1 MEEDQEVIKHV
12 CKICSKS
19 FSCGRSL
26 GGHMRSHD
34 HLKINDHHDHDD
46 DDGDDDDEFVV
57 DAAATTMKKE
67 QVCSEGYYGLRE
79 NPKKTWRVLNDSTID
94 EDSTFDVVLDKLCKE
109 CGKGFQ
115 SMKALFGHMKCH
127 SDKERVSSNKKKNRS
142 FEFDDEQEESNPTV
156 LPNRKRRSKRRL
168 RTRYINSGNTSSSV
182 VNFVANSLVSSS
194 VSDEEKEQEE
204 VALSLIMLSRDVRPW
219 CGLKLNSI
227 AEFSNN
233 NDDDNGDDDDDD
245 NNSLELEVPLTH
257 LVSKI
262 EEKKRVI
269 SNGSEI
275 VKVTKKPKKLDFGNS
290 VSTNLNSKGKSLEI
304 FADESEGNDD
314 GLKMKKTK
322 KTRVSVT
329 ENGKD
334 DDKKEKMEI
343 EVDSDSAFEVNVR
356 SKSGTNNPTKYT
368 SLKEKFFDSE
378 TKVTLTSEGESS
390 KKKYNKRGKFECA
403 TCNKI
408 FQSYQ
413 ALGGHRA
420 SHKRTKGC
428 NSSRIDQSSENENIA
443 ELELEV
449 EVDVKINVNA
459 EGRSIESERVLLEEE
474 VPEIRNFLDLNLPAT
489 AASIDEERNGH
500 SEIYKSWW
508 LVGGSS
514 SLKQETMAVGLL
526 SN

>member
-1 MEEDQEVIKHV
+1 MEEVQEVIKHV
-12 CKICSKS
+12 CKICSKN

-34 HLKINDHHDHDD
+34 HVKINVHHDDDDDD
-46 DDGDDDDEFVV
+46 DDGDGDDDEFVV
-57 DAAATTMKKE
+57 DAATTTMKKE
-67 QVCSEGYYGLRE
+67 QGCSEGFYGLRE

-142 FEFDDEQEESNPTV
+142 FEFDDEQEESNATV

-182 VNFVANSLVSSS
+182 VNFVANSVASCT
-194 VSDEEKEQEE
+194 VSDEEKEQEQE
-204 VALSLIMLSRDVRPW
+204 VAMSLIMLSRDVRPW
-219 CGLKLNSI
+219 CGINSI
-227 AEFSNN
+227 AEFSDNN
-233 NDDDNGDDDDDD
+233 NDDDNGDDDD
-245 NNSLELEVPLTH
+245 NNSLELEAPLTH

-275 VKVTKKPKKLDFGNS
+275 VKATKKPKKLDF
-290 VSTNLNSKGKSLEI
+290 GKSLEI
-304 FADESEGNDD
+304 FADESEGND

-322 KTRVSVT
+322 KTRVSVI

-334 DDKKEKMEI
+334 DKKKEKMEI

-356 SKSGTNNPTKYT
+356 SKSGTTNTTKYT

-390 KKKYNKRGKFECA
+390 KRKYNKKGKFECA
-403 TCNKI
+403 TCNRS

-428 NSSRIDQSSENENIA
+428 FASKIDQSSEVESIA
-443 ELELEV
+443 ELELEVEV

-459 EGRSIESERVLLEEE
+459 EERVLESERVLLEEE

-489 AASIDEERNGH
+489 ASIDEERGNGSSH

-514 SLKQETMAVGLL
+514 LNQDAMAVGLL

>member
-12 CKICSKS
+12 CKICRKS

-34 HLKINDHHDHDD
+34 KDHDHDD
-46 DDGDDDDEFVV
+46 DGDNDEFVV

-67 QVCSEGYYGLRE
+67 QGCSEGYYGLRE

-94 EDSTFDVVLDKLCKE
+94 EDSTFDVALDKLCKE

-127 SDKERVSSNKKKNRS
+127 SEKERGSSNKKKNHS
-142 FEFDDEQEESNPTV
+142 FEFDDEHEQEQEESNATV

-168 RTRYINSGNTSSSV
+168 RTRYINSGNNTSSSV

-194 VSDEEKEQEE
+194 VSDEEKEQE
-204 VALSLIMLSRDVRPW
+204 VAMTLIMLSRDVRPW
-219 CGLKLNSI
+219 CGINFI
-227 AEFSNN
+227 AEFSDNN
-233 NDDDNGDDDDDD
+233 NDD
-245 NNSLELEVPLTH
+245 NNSLELEAPLTH

-275 VKVTKKPKKLDFGNS
+275 VKVTKKANKLDF
-290 VSTNLNSKGKSLEI
+290 GKSLEI
-304 FADESEGNDD
+304 FADESEGND
-314 GLKMKKTK
+314 GLKMKKAK
-322 KTRVSVT
+322 KTRVSVID
-329 ENGKD
+329 NGKD

-343 EVDSDSAFEVNVR
+343 EVDSDSAFEVNIR
-356 SKSGTNNPTKYT
+356 SKSGTSNPTKYT

-378 TKVTLTSEGESS
+378 TKVKLISEGESN
-390 KKKYNKRGKFECA
+390 KRKCNKRGKFECA
-403 TCNKI
+403 TCNRI

-420 SHKRTKGC
+420 SHKRSKGC
-428 NSSRIDQSSENENIA
+428 SASRIDQSSENENIA
-443 ELELEV
+443 ELEV

-459 EGRSIESERVLLEEE
+459 EGRSLASERVVLEEQ
-474 VPEIRNFLDLNLPAT
+474 VPEIRNFLDLNLPA
-489 AASIDEERNGH
+489 AASIDEERGNGSSH

-514 SLKQETMAVGLL
+514 LNQDAMAVGLL

>member
-1 MEEDQEVIKHV
+1 
-12 CKICSKS
+12 
-19 FSCGRSL
+19 
-26 GGHMRSHD
+26 
-34 HLKINDHHDHDD
+34 
-46 DDGDDDDEFVV
+46 
-57 DAAATTMKKE
+57 
-67 QVCSEGYYGLRE
+67 
-79 NPKKTWRVLNDSTID
+79 
-94 EDSTFDVVLDKLCKE
+94 
-109 CGKGFQ
+109 
-115 SMKALFGHMKCH
+115 
-127 SDKERVSSNKKKNRS
+127 
-142 FEFDDEQEESNPTV
+142 
-156 LPNRKRRSKRRL
+156 
-168 RTRYINSGNTSSSV
+168 
-182 VNFVANSLVSSS
+182 
-194 VSDEEKEQEE
+194 
-204 VALSLIMLSRDVRPW
+204 MLSRDVRPW

-227 AEFSNN
+227 AEFSDN

-245 NNSLELEVPLTH
+245 NNSLELEAPLTH

-275 VKVTKKPKKLDFGNS
+275 AKVTKKPKKLDFGNS

-322 KTRVSVT
+322 KTRVSVI

-334 DDKKEKMEI
+334 DDKKKEKMEI

-356 SKSGTNNPTKYT
+356 SKSGTTNPTKYT

-378 TKVTLTSEGESS
+378 TKVTLASEGESS
-390 KKKYNKRGKFECA
+390 KRKYNKRGKFECA

-443 ELELEV
+443 ELEV

-500 SEIYKSWW
+500 SEIYKPWW
-508 LVGGSS
+508 IVGRN
-514 SLKQETMAVGLL
+514 LKQEAMSIGLL